1 MASWMIF
8 TAALGALVW
17 FGALNLERVAVANG
31 LPRRGVWAAALAIA
45 CVWPMA
51 SALLPFAP
59 PPTLARTIASPF
71 TIVVGVPSTVAVTRP
86 STASPSIASLGAGP
100 HFSIDRALVVTWALL
115 SMLCILRLAFAFI
128 ALRRRQG
135 NWRRDRVDEVD
146 VRIAPHD
153 GPAVVGLRQMD
164 VVLPEWILSFDEA
177 ERAMVLCH
185 ENEHRR
191 AFDPQ
196 LLFAATL
203 LVAIMPWNLALV
215 LMMRRVR
222 LAVEMDCDARVLRRH
237 PTPRDY
243 GLLMLAVAARRS
255 PRMMF
260 AAPTL
265 ADPVTHLERRITAM
279 QSPVP
284 HRRRATYAAG
294 ALALATFALAA
305 ALRPAGAQT
314 PTPATA
320 SQTDDRAG
328 LDAFM
333 KQQGFRS
340 WTHAHAQRGN
350 TPPRYPDAL
359 RQTRTAGAVLAQFVV
374 DTAGVVDHSNAI
386 QVLSSTN
393 EQFAAAVR
401 QALPSMRFVSA
412 EVDGRKVKQVVQ
424 VPFVFALDG
433 TDVQLIDS
441 SAHRTIA
448 CGQGACPVLR
458 LQEIVVTAR

>member
-1 MASWMIF
+1 MASWMIY
-8 TAALGALVW
+8 TVALGALVW
-17 FGALNLERVAVANG
+17 LGALNLERVAIANG
-31 LPRRGVWAAALAIA
+31 FPRRGVWGASLAIA
-45 CVWPMA
+45 CVWPTL
-51 SALLPFAP
+51 SALLRFARP
-59 PPTLARTIASPF
+59 ATLARTIASPF
-71 TIVVGVPSTVAVTRP
+71 TIVVGIPSSASVTPPP
-86 STASPSIASLGAGP
+86 SALPSITSLNAGP

-115 SMLCILRLAFAFI
+115 SILCILRLAFAFI
-128 ALRRRQG
+128 ALRRRKG
-135 NWRRDRVDEVD
+135 NWRLHRVDEVD
-146 VRIAPHD
+146 VRIAAHD
-153 GPAVVGLRQMD
+153 GPAVVGLRRMD
-164 VVLPEWILSFDEA
+164 VVLPEWVLSLDEA

-203 LVAIMPWNLALV
+203 LVAIMPWNIALW

-237 PTPRDY
+237 PTPRTY

-260 AAPTL
+260 AAPTM

-279 QSPVP
+279 QSPVL
-284 HRRRATYAAG
+284 HRRRTTYAAG

-314 PTPATA
+314 PTSASA
-320 SQTDDRAG
+320 SQNDDRAA

-333 KQQGFRS
+333 KQHGFGS

-359 RQTRTAGAVLAQFVV
+359 RQTRTAGIVLAQFVV
-374 DTAGVVDHSNAI
+374 DTAGAVDHSNAI

-393 EQFAAAVR
+393 EQFATAVR
-401 QALPSMRFVSA
+401 QTLPSMRFVSA
-412 EVDGRKVKQVVQ
+412 EVDGHKVKQVVQ
-424 VPFVFALDG
+424 VPFVFELDG
-433 TDVQLIDS
+433 SDAQRIDS

-458 LQEIVVTAR
+458 LQEVVVTAR